1 MPAWT
6 ALICILIAAA
16 LAFVAGSLWASPSD
30 CAERL
35 ATCQIQYQS
44 CQDQDD

>member
-1 MPAWT
+1 MPAWA
-6 ALICILIAAA
+6 ALTFVLIAAG

-35 ATCQIQYQS
+35 ATCQIQYRA